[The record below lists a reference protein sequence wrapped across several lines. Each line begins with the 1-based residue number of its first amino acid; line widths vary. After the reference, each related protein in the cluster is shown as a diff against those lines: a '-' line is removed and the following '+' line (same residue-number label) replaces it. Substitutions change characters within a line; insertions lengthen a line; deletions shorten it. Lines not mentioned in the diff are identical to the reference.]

1 MRHLCDIDREE
12 VVKLLPSCF
21 CVDIIFRVEV
31 YILMVDVTFAIRAA
45 NNYFQK
51 IDQAL
56 SGSSPENLRLEE
68 VEKTEDK
75 RH

>member
-1 MRHLCDIDREE
+1 
-12 VVKLLPSCF
+12 
-21 CVDIIFRVEV
+21 
-31 YILMVDVTFAIRAA
+31 MVDVTFAIRAA